1 MSVDKKHLEKL
12 TDSLNALA
20 ARQAVFAKDL
30 DSLRAQIA
38 LLTAETEA
46 EIESVPVVTPVIAP
60 AQKPVEAVQ
69 PPVATAA
76 KPVQPLPPKL
86 PTSKSNFEKFVGE
99 NLLNKIGIVITVLGV
114 AIGAKYAIDHE
125 LITPLTRIVLGY
137 LFGAGLLGVAFKL
150 KQKYEGFSAA
160 LLSGSMAILY
170 IITYCAYDFY
180 ALMPQGIAFALMVV
194 FTTFTILAAI
204 QYNRQ
209 VIAHIGLVGAYA
221 VPFLLSRGD
230 GNVVALFSYIAIIN
244 TGIMAVSFKKYW
256 KSLYYV
262 AFPLTWL
269 IYAIWYATKYSY
281 NEAAF
286 TIALTFAGI
295 FFATFY
301 AVFLCYKLLNHQ
313 KYNAGDILLLLA
325 NAFIFF
331 GFGYATF
338 NKTATGEQL
347 LGFFTLFNALIHFA
361 AGVILFRQKLVDKQL
376 FYLIV
381 GLVLVF
387 ITIAIPVQLEGSWVT
402 LLWAGEAAL
411 LCWIGRTQKVPLYE
425 QLSLPLMLLAFFS
438 IIHDWRSVDYDLLT
452 PFFNVQFLSG
462 LIFAGAFALIA
473 CLRTSQKYPT
483 NLNPQKIWAK
493 TLGITAV
500 SILLTS
506 LYFTFYIEI
515 YEHFE
520 HLRQAVLAN
529 MDDEM
534 KPWRD
539 NDNIRYRRSVGLIC
553 YSLLFFA
560 ALTVIN
566 RWKTRNKVLA
576 NVMLGLNVATVFVFL
591 TAGLY
596 RLSLLRENY
605 LGNYGESTAFN
616 PVIRYIAIL
625 FAGGMLAVVYRQIR
639 DSEFITK
646 ALHVPTMLFLHLAI
660 LWIASSELLNW
671 LDIAGFEGDQSY
683 KLGLS
688 ILWGVYSLWLIVLG
702 ILKRLKYL
710 RIGAISFF
718 GLTLVKLFFYDI
730 AHLDTV
736 AKMVVLVS
744 LGILLLI
751 ISFLYNKYKHIIYE
765 EKDPH

>member
-1 MSVDKKHLEKL
+1 MSVDREHLKKL
-12 TDSLNALA
+12 TDSLNVLA
-20 ARQAVFAKDL
+20 VRQAGFAKDL
-30 DSLRAQIA
+30 EQLRVQLAQ
-38 LLTAETEA
+38 LTAEAEA
-46 EIESVPVVTPVIAP
+46 EVESVPVATPVITP
-60 AQKPVEAVQ
+60 AQE
-69 PPVATAA
+69 PVAAVPPLQ
-76 KPVQPLPPKL
+76 PVQPK
-86 PTSKSNFEKFVGE
+86 SKSNFEKFVGE
-99 NLLNKIGIVITVLGV
+99 NLLNKIGIVIIVLGV

-150 KQKYEGFSAA
+150 KQKYEGFSAV

-180 ALMPQGIAFALMVV
+180 AFLPQGVAFALMVV
-194 FTTFTILAAI
+194 FTAFTILAAI

-230 GNVVALFSYIAIIN
+230 GNVVTLFSYIAIIN
-244 TGIMAVSFKKYW
+244 AGILAVSFKKYW

-269 IYAIWYATKYSY
+269 IYAMWYVAKYSD
-281 NEAAF
+281 NDAAF
-286 TIALTFAGI
+286 TIALCFAGI

-301 AVFLCYKLLNHQ
+301 AIFLCYKLLNNH
-313 KYNAGDILLLLA
+313 KYNEGDILLLLA

-338 NKTATGEQL
+338 NKTAIGEQL
-347 LGFFTLFNALIHFA
+347 LGLFTLFNALIHFA
-361 AGVILFRQKLVDKQL
+361 VSVTLFRQKLVDKQL

-411 LCWIGRTQKVPLYE
+411 LCWIGRTKKVPLYE

-438 IIHDWRSVDYDLLT
+438 IIHDWSIFDYDQLT

-462 LIFAGAFALIA
+462 LIFAGAFAFIA
-473 CLRTSQKYPT
+473 YLNTNQKYPT
-483 NLNPQKIWAK
+483 HPNLQKFWVK
-493 TLGITAV
+493 TSSVTAV
-500 SILLTS
+500 SILLFS
-506 LYFTFYIEI
+506 LYVTFYIEI

-520 HLRQAVLAN
+520 HLRQVATATV
-529 MDDEM
+529 DDENLESWL
-534 KPWRD
+534 PD
-539 NDNIRYRRSVGLIC
+539 ANIRYRRSIWLII

-566 RWKTRNKVLA
+566 RRKFRNKVFD
-576 NVMLGLNVATVFVFL
+576 NVMLGLNAAAIFWFL

-596 RLSLLRENY
+596 KLSLLRESY
-605 LGNYGESTAFN
+605 LNNSDNMAFTLG
-616 PVIRYIAIL
+616 IRYVAFI
-625 FAGGMLAVVYRQIR
+625 FAGGMLAVIYRQIR
-639 DSEFITK
+639 DSGEFITK
-646 ALHVPTMLFLHLAI
+646 TLHVQTMLCLHLAI

-671 LDIAGFEGDQSY
+671 CDIAGFDDYQSY

-688 ILWGVYSLWLIVLG
+688 ILWGIYSLWLIVLG

-710 RIGAISFF
+710 RIGAISLF
-718 GLTLVKLFFYDI
+718 GVTLVKLFFYDI
-730 AHLDTV
+730 AHLDGI
-736 AKMVVLVS
+736 AKTIIFLS